1 MIAPDKTKDEA
12 KRLQEL
18 ASYDIMDS
26 DMEKDFD
33 NLTKL
38 ASEICQTNISLV
50 SLIDGE
56 RQWFKSRKGLKTQE
70 TPKKFSFCGHA
81 IHEPDKVF
89 IVNDARQDKRF
100 HDNPLV
106 TGEPHVIFYAGIPL
120 IAESGY
126 SLGTLCVIDD
136 KPKELTEK
144 QLNAL
149 RILSGQVMKLI
160 ELRKK
165 RKLLKQQKLL
175 LEQKNEEIERFANV
189 AAHDLKSPLNN
200 ISQLIDLL
208 QDQGDFK
215 DDSQLMLE
223 MVKSSAERL
232 TNLID
237 QLLKFSKVEKLSI
250 DDKTEI
256 TPSQLI
262 DDLKSVILNDTDNC
276 TIQLITKLDKLNVN
290 TTGVSLIL
298 QNLVTNSIKYND
310 KRQTLVEI
318 EINEKE
324 CCYEFEVKDNG
335 PGISYEFKEKI
346 FEPFTVLKGTDKFGN
361 RGNGLGLSH
370 VKKIVDKMGGIISF
384 NSKIGIGTKFSFSV
398 GKDN

>member
-290 TTGVSLIL
+290 TTGVGLIL

-370 VKKIVDKMGGIISF
+370 VKKIVEKMGGIISF

>member
-290 TTGVSLIL
+290 TTGVGLIL